1 MINWLLSL
9 INVRQKKLCDEN
21 AALKKRVAELGREVM
36 LLRHEIKSLTGRPM
50 QPIERTRF

>member
-21 AALKKRVAELGREVM
+21 AALNKRVAELGREVM

-50 QPIERTRF
+50 QPIERKRF